1 MSLTF
6 NPIEGMSPSGHGA
19 QPIDQGLASAPDRG
33 GLTISPER
41 IGSRRAD
48 LVAGITLFV
57 LGLGLFAAT
66 TLFIAALITV
76 ILA

>member
-1 MSLTF
+1 V
-6 NPIEGMSPSGHGA
+6 
-19 QPIDQGLASAPDRG
+19 ASAPHRG
-33 GLTISPER
+33 GLPISPER
-41 IGSRRAD
+41 IGSRRSD
-48 LVAGITLFV
+48 LVAGITLLV